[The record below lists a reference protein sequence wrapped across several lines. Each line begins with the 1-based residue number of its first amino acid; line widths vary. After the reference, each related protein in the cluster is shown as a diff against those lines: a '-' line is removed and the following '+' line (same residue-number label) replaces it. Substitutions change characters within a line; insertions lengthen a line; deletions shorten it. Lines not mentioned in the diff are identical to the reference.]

1 MVCNLI
7 TKLRM
12 WIVFSLI
19 AALSAACAIVLSKA
33 GLKKVDPGLA
43 FAIQAVL
50 ILSISWGWVFFQR
63 KSGELGKIDHGSWI
77 YLISAGIITCLS
89 SLFQFNAL
97 KLGEAA
103 LVSSIERLSL
113 VFAIILSVVF
123 LKEQLNWKIITGA
136 LLMLGGALLI
146 TLSKK
151 MQ

>member
-1 MVCNLI
+1 
-7 TKLRM
+7 M
-12 WIVFSLI
+12 WIVFSLL

-33 GLKKVDPGLA
+33 GLKKVEPSLA
-43 FAIQAVL
+43 FAIQAIL
-50 ILSISWGWVFFQR
+50 ILSISWGLVFIQK
-63 KSGELGKIDHGSWI
+63 KSGDLGKIDQGSWI

-97 KLGEAA
+97 KLGDAA

-123 LKEQLNWKIITGA
+123 LKEQLNWKIIVGV
-136 LLMLGGALLI
+136 LLMLGGALMI

-151 MQ
+151 TQ

>member
-1 MVCNLI
+1 
-7 TKLRM
+7 M
-12 WIVFSLI
+12 WIVFSLL

-33 GLKKVDPGLA
+33 GLKKVEPTLA

-50 ILSISWGWVFFQR
+50 ILSISWSVVFFQK
-63 KSGELGKIDHGSWI
+63 KSADLGKIDQGSWI

-97 KLGEAA
+97 KLGDAA

-123 LKEQLNWKIITGA
+123 LKEQLNWKIIVGV
-136 LLMLGGALLI
+136 LLMMGGALMI

-151 MQ
+151 TQ

>member
-1 MVCNLI
+1 
-7 TKLRM
+7 M
-12 WIVFSLI
+12 WIVFSLL

-33 GLKKVDPGLA
+33 GLKKVEPSLA

-50 ILSISWGWVFFQR
+50 ILSISWGLVLFQK
-63 KSGELGKIDHGSWI
+63 KSGDLGKIDQGSWI

-97 KLGEAA
+97 KLGDAA

-123 LKEQLNWKIITGA
+123 LKEQLNWKIIVGV
-136 LLMLGGALLI
+136 LLMLGGALMI

-151 MQ
+151 TQ

>member
-1 MVCNLI
+1 
-7 TKLRM
+7 M
-12 WIVFSLI
+12 WIVFSLL

-33 GLKKVDPGLA
+33 GLKKVEPTLA

-50 ILSISWGWVFFQR
+50 ILSISWGLVFFQK
-63 KSGELGKIDHGSWI
+63 KSAELGKIDQGSWI

-123 LKEQLNWKIITGA
+123 LKEQLNWKIIVGV
-136 LLMLGGALLI
+136 LLMLGGALMI

-151 MQ
+151 TQ